1 MENAVKMLVKDENWH
16 TYLAVAAL
24 ARELDVE
31 TFYDTLIT
39 SRDKP
44 TPAIHQNTSTLNQW
58 YKVSVRNLQFD
69 VDVLHDRGPRPVVQL
84 SDYADVYTDDGIY
97 LATRRY
103 ITTDSLIT
111 AFIVYMGG
119 LDNVVK
125 YVLYY

>member
-39 SRDKP
+39 KRDKP

-58 YKVSVRNLQFD
+58 YKVSVRDLQFD

-84 SDYADVYTDDGIY
+84 SDYADVYNDGFY
-97 LATRRY
+97 LTTKRF
-103 ITTDSLIT
+103 ITTDSLLT
-111 AFIVYMGG
+111 AFIAYMGG
-119 LDNVVK
+119 LDKVIE